1 MDSEIIK
8 HKKMK
13 KIFKIP
19 LIIIGCLIIFILSLG
34 CFIYFFDGNTYN
46 IYNDIIDETFI
57 KIQVG
62 VNNMPD
68 KMKSSGNLKLEMSGE
83 NLTSYE
89 ESLIDI
95 INDISF
101 EYLIEE
107 DSVSKKGNVNVETK
121 YNNEELLNLFVNF
134 IDKDVFLKIPSL
146 YDKAIKGNEDIYYV
160 SIGKDELSNALE
172 EIKKII
178 QKNLKSEYFDKEK
191 ITLKINNKSILTT
204 KHILDISNTEL
215 YEFEK
220 SVVDDIKY
228 NDILLDILSKTNNI
242 DKNEVINK
250 LNSLRNEL
258 EVTEDFIK
266 IELYVNLF
274 SKKLERISL
283 VDSEES
289 LIFTR
294 KSDMYEIRNTINDL
308 TTYIGN
314 IKITEDGTRI
324 IIDYDEV
331 LLDMEMENSNL
342 NIKLKDNDC
351 TLNSNMSFKDEKISY
366 LYEISVMVDGVAMKI
381 TLDGVAEEIPKISDK
396 IISNYIKIDEV
407 TEEDYLKI
415 YENLYKN
422 ETLLKLITDISVIF
436 EEYYS
441 NQGMLNDFFG
451 STF

>member
-95 INDISF
+95 INEISF